1 MGALGGDEKTSVPLN
16 GRLEL
21 VEDCGLVVA
30 TSNDDEW
37 IECIDCGYS
46 ENRPTHVDEP
56 QIPAIPDEVGV
67 IQFKPRQSK
76 E

>member
-1 MGALGGDEKTSVPLN
+1 MTIKRRFIAGAKCPKCQAMD
-16 GRLEL
+16 R
-21 VEDCGLVVA
+21 VVML

-67 IQFKPRQSK
+67 NQFKPRQSK